1 MINDCVILV
10 HGNVAT
16 NTKQIIDRYSSLK
29 YKVIFST
36 YTNEDTTGID
46 AHIVKTDPPP
56 IMGAAHHN
64 GVMVTMHRG
73 LQEAKAMGFS
83 FALKNRS
90 DHLFK
95 KTDFLHIISDYVLRY
110 PIKAPNQ
117 KYRIIV
123 GDAGTSLEEMWG
135 KFHVS
140 DFWLFGN
147 IEDLLKYFDINNGI
161 WKASLFKSLP
171 LIPSV
176 EPALCQ
182 MWLQNI
188 GAKYKDFETLLA
200 ERFVV
205 LDDNELDYVIAKE
218 LFNVMDITTNWEE
231 KTDPK
236 TVHHYQWKE
245 FYDAKNN
252 I

>member
-1 MINDCVILV
+1 MINDCVIIV
-10 HGNVAT
+10 HGNVAANT
-16 NTKQIIDRYSSLK
+16 NEIIKRYSSLN
-29 YKVIFST
+29 YPVIFST
-36 YTNEDTTGID
+36 YTYENTTGIN
-46 AHIVKTDPPP
+46 AHIIKNDPPP

-64 GVMVTMHRG
+64 GVMITVNKG
-73 LQEAKAMGFS
+73 LKEAQSMGFS

-95 KTDFLHIISDYVLRY
+95 KPDFLQIMNNYLQQY
-110 PIKAPNQ
+110 PVEVDNQ
-117 KYRIIV
+117 SYRIIV

-135 KFHVS
+135 KFHIS
-140 DFWLFGN
+140 DFWLFGA
-147 IEDLLKYFDINNGI
+147 ISDLLKYFDVNNGI
-161 WKASLFKSLP
+161 WRSDVFKSLP

-182 MWLQNI
+182 MWLHNI
-188 GAKYKDFETLLA
+188 GAKYNDFESLLA
-200 ERFVV
+200 DRFIV
-205 LDDNELDYVIAKE
+205 LDDSDLDYVIAKE
-218 LFNVMDITTNWEE
+218 LFDIMNITTNWEA

-245 FYDAKNN
+245 LYAKNH